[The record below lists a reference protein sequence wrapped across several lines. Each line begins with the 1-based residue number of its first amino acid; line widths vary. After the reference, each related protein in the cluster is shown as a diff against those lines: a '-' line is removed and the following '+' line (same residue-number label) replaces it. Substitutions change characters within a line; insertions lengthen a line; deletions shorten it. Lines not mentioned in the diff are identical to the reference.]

1 MAKKMPCI
9 HPSIKDINTRIT
21 LKKTYKMKTKII
33 KKNFHLS
40 KLDKLAKRLIYT
52 KLANITVGQLVVYEN
67 QQKHQFGPDDSSLT
81 AEIYLQDG
89 KFFSEVAFG
98 GSIGAAEA
106 YILDYWS
113 TNDLTMIIRILLKNR
128 SVLDG
133 FESGIAKLVKPV
145 QKLLHWFNR
154 NSHSGSRKNIAA
166 HYDLGNDFFQI
177 WLDKKMMYSCAVFE
191 DSESTLEEAS
201 TMKLKR
207 ICEKLQLKESD
218 HVVEIGSGW
227 GGFAIYAAQNYGCKI
242 TTTTISQ
249 EQFEMAKK
257 RIAQAGLSEK
267 ITLCLDDYRDL
278 EGQYDKLVSI
288 EMIEAVGHKYYR
300 DFFKKCSAL
309 LKEDGLMVLQAIT
322 IADQHYKRTI
332 KSVDFIQKYIFPG
345 GCLPSVTNMADVITE
360 NTNLRMINIEDIG
373 PHYATTL
380 KCWRDRMYE
389 NIESINTMGYTDQFI
404 RMWHYYLCYCEG
416 AFIERVIGDV
426 QITAIKP
433 KNRDN
438 IYLKF

>member
-1 MAKKMPCI
+1 
-9 HPSIKDINTRIT
+9 
-21 LKKTYKMKTKII
+21 
-33 KKNFHLS
+33 
-40 KLDKLAKRLIYT
+40 
-52 KLANITVGQLVVYEN
+52 
-67 QQKHQFGPDDSSLT
+67 
-81 AEIYLQDG
+81 
-89 KFFSEVAFG
+89 
-98 GSIGAAEA
+98 
-106 YILDYWS
+106 
-113 TNDLTMIIRILLKNR
+113 MIIRILLKNR

-242 TTTTISQ
+242 TTTTISK

>member
-1 MAKKMPCI
+1 
-9 HPSIKDINTRIT
+9 
-21 LKKTYKMKTKII
+21 MKTKII

-67 QQKHQFGPDDSSLT
+67 QQKHQFGPDGSSLT

-389 NIESINTMGYTDQFI
+389 NIESINIMGYTDQFI

>member
-1 MAKKMPCI
+1 M
-9 HPSIKDINTRIT
+9 
-21 LKKTYKMKTKII
+21 
-33 KKNFHLS
+33 
-40 KLDKLAKRLIYT
+40 
-52 KLANITVGQLVVYEN
+52 LV
-67 QQKHQFGPDDSSLT
+67 
-81 AEIYLQDG
+81 
-89 KFFSEVAFG
+89 
-98 GSIGAAEA
+98 
-106 YILDYWS
+106 
-113 TNDLTMIIRILLKNR
+113 
-128 SVLDG
+128 
-133 FESGIAKLVKPV
+133 KLV
-145 QKLLHWFNR
+145 
-154 NSHSGSRKNIAA
+154 A
-166 HYDLGNDFFQI
+166 
-177 WLDKKMMYSCAVFE
+177 
-191 DSESTLEEAS
+191 
-201 TMKLKR
+201 
-207 ICEKLQLKESD
+207 
-218 HVVEIGSGW
+218 GW